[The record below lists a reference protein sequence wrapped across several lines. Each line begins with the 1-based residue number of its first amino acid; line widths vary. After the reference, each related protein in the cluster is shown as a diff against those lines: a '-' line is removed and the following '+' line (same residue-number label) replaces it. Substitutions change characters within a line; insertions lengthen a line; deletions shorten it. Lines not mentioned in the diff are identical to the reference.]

1 MTLRFQRFFL
11 ILLSLSMLIIATFLI
26 LYNSKNNIIFFYT
39 PKELIENNVNI
50 NEIVRVG
57 AIVKEG
63 SFKKIDAE
71 KYEFVISDNIFSIY
85 ILYEGLLPDL
95 FREGQG
101 VVIEGK
107 LVKENIIHASTVFA
121 KHDENYMP
129 ESIKKELEKNQI
141 WQKNYK

>member
-1 MTLRFQRFFL
+1 MTLRLQRFFL
-11 ILLSLSMLIIATFLI
+11 ILLSLSMLILAVFLI

-71 KYEFVISDNIFSIY
+71 KYEFIISDNIFSIY

>member
-1 MTLRFQRFFL
+1 MTLRLQRFFL
-11 ILLSLSMLIIATFLI
+11 ILLSLSMLILAVFLI

-63 SFKKIDAE
+63 SFKKIDTE

>member
-1 MTLRFQRFFL
+1 ML
-11 ILLSLSMLIIATFLI
+11 ILAVFLI

-71 KYEFVISDNIFSIY
+71 KYKFVISDNIFSIY

>member
-11 ILLSLSMLIIATFLI
+11 ILLSLSMLILAVFLI
-26 LYNSKNNIIFFYT
+26 LYKSKNNIIFFYT

-71 KYEFVISDNIFSIY
+71 KYEFIISDNIFSIY

>member
-11 ILLSLSMLIIATFLI
+11 ILLSLSMLILAVFLI

-71 KYEFVISDNIFSIY
+71 KYKFVISDNIFSIY

>member
-1 MTLRFQRFFL
+1 MTLRLQRFFL

>member
-11 ILLSLSMLIIATFLI
+11 ILLSLSMLILAVFLI

-63 SFKKIDAE
+63 SFKKI
-71 KYEFVISDNIFSIY
+71 KFWF
-85 ILYEGLLPDL
+85 
-95 FREGQG
+95 
-101 VVIEGK
+101 K
-107 LVKENIIHASTVFA
+107 L
-121 KHDENYMP
+121 
-129 ESIKKELEKNQI
+129 QI
-141 WQKNYK
+141 RN

>member
-11 ILLSLSMLIIATFLI
+11 ILLSLSMLILAVFLI

-71 KYEFVISDNIFSIY
+71 KYEFIISDNIFSIY

>member
-11 ILLSLSMLIIATFLI
+11 ILLSLCMLILAVFLI

-71 KYEFVISDNIFSIY
+71 KYEFIISDNIFSID

>member
-11 ILLSLSMLIIATFLI
+11 ILLSLSMLILATFLI

-107 LVKENIIHASTVFA
+107 LVKENIINASTVFA

>member
-11 ILLSLSMLIIATFLI
+11 ILLSLSMLILAVFLI

-71 KYEFVISDNIFSIY
+71 KYEFIISDNIFSIY

-129 ESIKKELEKNQI
+129 TSIKKQLEKNKY
-141 WQKNYK
+141 WNKNYQ

>member
-11 ILLSLSMLIIATFLI
+11 ILLSLCMLILAVFLI

-71 KYEFVISDNIFSIY
+71 KYKFVISDNIFSIY